1 MEGSREWSLEVW
13 VLEHTL
19 SLITWATCIEDN
31 PSCTSSVHKLILK
44 DWTRWFYVIFG
55 YTVLQPNRH
64 TLFHLDSGP
73 LGDLGF
79 RLSHNKRKVMKSSSG
94 KSCPYC
100 TYIKRY
106 NDFFF
111 FYKKKPNGEIVE
123 IRKHSL
129 ACSLGKWAKNKL
141 SNSTT

>member
-1 MEGSREWSLEVW
+1 MKPLGNVHKYVSRMLALQNFCLNKEIYIFCVSCISRSHPVWMEGSREWSLEVW

-64 TLFHLDSGP
+64 TLFHLYSGP

-79 RLSHNKRKVMKSSSG
+79 HLSHNKRKVM
-94 KSCPYC
+94 
-100 TYIKRY
+100 
-106 NDFFF
+106 
-111 FYKKKPNGEIVE
+111 
-123 IRKHSL
+123 
-129 ACSLGKWAKNKL
+129 
-141 SNSTT
+141 